1 MFKTNKYF
9 ISEAH
14 VWNTL
19 LYSELNPSAFRF
31 DHFYCIKVKLRLL
44 LTAQRGFLWSRST
57 DWLWNS
63 KWNSAFIT
71 FLSNVKESFTQT
83 GGDDRNSRQVW
94 EQLCPHGLC
103 PCRRLKTPRHFL
115 FFTSAT
121 HCICVFAPEVCLWR
135 LVCSTFCSPASMFL
149 RVTSLY
155 NTSMIEW

>member
-1 MFKTNKYF
+1 MHETRCCTQSQIPQFSGLIIF
-9 ISEAH
+9 IVQKSNSDCYWEH
-14 VWNTL
+14 
-19 LYSELNPSAFRF
+19 
-31 DHFYCIKVKLRLL
+31 
-44 LTAQRGFLWSRST
+44 RGGFCGADPEDT
-57 DWLWNS
+57 DWLWNL

-115 FFTSAT
+115 FFTSPT

-135 LVCSTFCSPASMFL
+135 LVCGTFCSPASMFL

>member
-14 VWNTL
+14 AWNTL

-44 LTAQRGFLWSRST
+44 LAAQRGFLWSRST

-103 PCRRLKTPRHFL
+103 PCRRLKTLRHFL
-115 FFTSAT
+115 FFTHSLHLCFCPWGVSLT
-121 HCICVFAPEVCLWR
+121 SCVRHVLLSCIHVSKSHV
-135 LVCSTFCSPASMFL
+135 S
-149 RVTSLY
+149 
-155 NTSMIEW
+155 I

>member
-14 VWNTL
+14 AWNTL

-44 LTAQRGFLWSRST
+44 LAAQRGFLWSRST

-115 FFTSAT
+115 FFTSPT

-135 LVCSTFCSPASMFL
+135 LVCSTVLLSCIHVSKSH
-149 RVTSLY
+149 VS
-155 NTSMIEW
+155 I